1 MPTSALRHADRRRS
15 TAPILDSFCAWQQH
29 EIRRCEDY
37 LDVTTRCANH
47 ISSFAA
53 VVSDVGQASDRRAV
67 GRARFDPIDP
77 VTEVWLYDPA
87 TPDDLGHRV
96 PVSEC
101 RRAHPPPLDPRP
113 FFRRR
118 RAWREAE
125 LSGSETPHRSRATWT
140 PPPSFDLD
148 NVPASVA
155 EGRAFTATVERT
167 DCMTSRGSGSNV
179 TLEHDYQETD
189 LMVVTGTIHNGHR
202 PCNMLVDGGSKC
214 NLIDS
219 SVHHP
224 RELAAAGVRIEAV
237 QLCLTGIT
245 GRGPAKN
252 VHRAYDVPIH
262 VPGAGVKIIP
272 QAYITDLSHLQV
284 SILLGKPALARW
296 HAIEDHA
303 NATVAFP
310 DGTWRSS
317 SPTDTETD
325 WCHYGGV
332 ETVSSATA
340 ANLLREDERYEV
352 IEVRLD
358 QLRPETAT
366 VHTGGPTPPP
376 PTPPPAAAAAAKRW
390 ATSEPE
396 VCQAVI
402 DRFTAMDPGLAAFL
416 QQYEC
421 VTTVCQMPPF
431 DPDNTPT
438 AAQHRVR
445 LKPGHEEH
453 LRRAPVYPMST
464 TERAEMRKQLD
475 YLLRR
480 NLIQPSAENSASPA
494 FFIRKRAGAGEKT
507 GTTKLRLI
515 IDMRNLNENC
525 YRDATPLPSV
535 ADIFQKI
542 GNGNHFFSNLDLIH
556 AYWNC
561 AVEPGSQ
568 KFLAFNTPH
577 GQFSWRVLPF
587 GASNAPATFTRFLSQ
602 HVLAGIKGVSIYLD
616 DIVIASVTKAEHM
629 EILKQVLDR
638 MEQFHLPINLI
649 KSSFLEASTKVLG
662 HIISAAGK
670 SACPEQTA
678 AIRRLPAPTSFKE
691 LRSVVGVYQYY
702 SEWIPQFATI
712 AAPLMAIKNRTVK
725 SQWTPQW
732 TPECVRAFETLRQAL
747 AELPTLHLP
756 DASKPFYLAAD
767 ASKTAIGS
775 TLLQPHR
782 SPSGKVTLMPVGY
795 RSRTLRTA
803 ERTKPIFYLELLAV
817 VDGLKFWEGPLSFQ
831 HTHIISDHAPLQ
843 WIATQ
848 EKVTHATANVID
860 FLSRF
865 SFDWSHAKGKDLE
878 KLPPDLLSRPA
889 GATIQYQPGS
899 DFLKPDGSLRNTN
912 NGEMFS
918 DFVDPAADVLMST
931 IVPPPA
937 VPSCVG
943 ADPVVINI
951 ASPRSE
957 PTGLD
962 PGRIAAG
969 YSLDPLFGAI
979 HADLT
984 DPQRNPQSAAHRR
997 YLLDNNGLMHQRVY
1011 GTNRLRICIPKRSV
1025 PDLLRWFHSGSIAAN
1040 HIGGDGLYIRIRQ
1053 QFYFGGG
1060 MQAACTRFCRAC
1072 ARCQLAKPGNQ
1083 RVNHPPQPTLP
1094 ADLPGQRLYMD
1105 FADMPASPGS
1115 TGTLFDYCLVVRD
1128 GATGYCWYIP
1138 CQKTI
1143 DAAGTAELLLQW
1155 VYPLIGFPNT
1165 IYSDRDVRFNA
1176 AVWTALAARLGM
1188 DLRKSSARHPQ
1199 TDGGGESAVR
1209 AMVIALR
1216 LWANVQGSNWVRNR
1230 PAMQIAT
1237 NLQPGATRGGK
1248 TAYSQLMGFNP
1259 RTNMDYQLEQI
1270 GLTNS
1275 VPPTD
1280 RLAELELARAAAN
1293 DALHQAAIVS
1303 LRRPHGQPT
1312 DIKPGDAVAVHRL
1325 ALKNPADHTHK
1336 PHKLSLLYRGPFLV
1350 TRATASTVTVKLPP
1364 GHRAHPTINR
1374 DMIRAWKGPP
1384 LPEPDAAGEH
1394 VVHYIISS
1402 KLSPKQ
1408 QHQPW
1413 RRQFLVSWDENA
1425 AITTYERRDAFVD
1438 PTTGETTEALVSF
1451 ELERTRALF
1460 GSALLDT
1467 LSADWVYHH
1476 GNPRGSTFTQ
1486 EDGTITYRAHSGETV
1501 NSIASKLK
1509 ATPRMSA
1516 AALLEMNAYRISRA
1530 TATLSPLSGNAP
1542 HGLTLTSPLRA
1553 DTILRMPR
1561 WEAS

>member
-29 EIRRCEDY
+29 EISRYEDY
-37 LDVTTRCANH
+37 LDVTTRCADH
-47 ISSFAA
+47 VQSFAA
-53 VVSDVGQASDRRAV
+53 VVSDIGQTPDRRTA
-67 GRARFDPIDP
+67 GSARFHPIDP
-77 VTEVWLYDPA
+77 VTEVWLYDPSE
-87 TPDDLGHRV
+87 PEELGHRV
-96 PVSEC
+96 PVSEY

-125 LSGSETPHRSRATWT
+125 LSQSKVPRRSTTTWT

-148 NVPASVA
+148 NVPAAVTD
-155 EGRAFTATVERT
+155 GRAFTATVERAE
-167 DCMTSRGSGSNV
+167 CMSSRQSGAGV
-179 TLEHDYQETD
+179 TLERDFEETE
-189 LMVVTGTIHNGHR
+189 LMVVSGHIHNDRR
-202 PCNMLVDGGSKC
+202 PCTMLVDGGSKC
-214 NLIDS
+214 TLIDS
-219 SVHHP
+219 SVYQP
-224 RELAAAGVRIEAV
+224 RELAAAGVRIEPV

-252 VHRAYDVPIH
+252 VHRAYDVPIS
-262 VPGAGVKIIP
+262 VPGAGAKIIP
-272 QAYITDLSHLQV
+272 QAYITDLSHLPV
-284 SILLGKPALARW
+284 SILLGKPTLARW
-296 HAIEDHA
+296 GAIEDHA
-303 NATVAFP
+303 NATLSFP

-317 SPTDTETD
+317 SSTDPESE
-325 WCHYGGV
+325 WCHYGGI

-340 ANLLREDERYEV
+340 ASLLRESEAYEV

-366 VHTGGPTPPP
+366 VYTGGPTPPP
-376 PTPPPAAAAAAKRW
+376 PAPPPAAAAAAKRW

-396 VCQAVI
+396 VYQAVI
-402 DRFTAMDPGLAAFL
+402 DRFTAMDPELAEFL

-453 LRRAPVYPMST
+453 LRRAPVYPMSA

-535 ADIFQKI
+535 ADIFQQI

-561 AVEPGSQ
+561 AVEPESQ

-577 GQFSWRVLPF
+577 GQYSWRVLPF

-616 DIVIASVTKAEHM
+616 DIVIASVTKTEHM
-629 EILKQVLDR
+629 QTLKEVLDR
-638 MEQFHLPINLI
+638 MEKFHLPINLI
-649 KSSFLEASTKVLG
+649 KSSFLTASTKVLG
-662 HIISAAGK
+662 HIISAEGK

-691 LRSVVGVYQYY
+691 LRSIVGVYQYY
-702 SEWIPQFATI
+702 SEWIPKFAEV

-725 SQWTPQW
+725 SQWTPNW
-732 TPECVRAFETLRQAL
+732 TPECVRAFEVLRDAL
-747 AELPTLHLP
+747 AALPTLHLP
-756 DASKPFYLAAD
+756 DATKPFYLAAD

-775 TLLQPHR
+775 TLLQPYA

-795 RSRTLRTA
+795 RSRTLRTG
-803 ERTKPIFYLELLAV
+803 ETTKPIFYLELLAV
-817 VDGLKFWEGPLSFQ
+817 VDGLKFWEAPLSFQ

-848 EKVTHATANVID
+848 EKVTHATANIID

-865 SFDWSHAKGKDLE
+865 SFDWSHVRGKDLE
-878 KLPPDLLSRPA
+878 RLPPDLLSRPA
-889 GATIQYQPGS
+889 GAHIRYQPGS
-899 DFLKPDGSLRNTN
+899 DLVNPDGSLRNTN

-918 DFVDPAADVLMST
+918 DFVDPAADELLST

-937 VPSCVG
+937 VTVCVG
-943 ADPVVINI
+943 VDPITTT
-951 ASPRSE
+951 E
-957 PTGLD
+957 PTKLD
-962 PGRIAAG
+962 PARIAAG

-984 DPQRNPQSAAHRR
+984 NPERNPQSAAHRR
-997 YLLDNNGLMHQRVY
+997 YLLDDNGLMHQRVY

-1083 RVNHPPQPTLP
+1083 RLNHPPQPTIP

-1105 FADMPASPGS
+1105 FADMPASADSAGK
-1115 TGTLFDYCLVVRD
+1115 LHDYCLVVRD
-1128 GATGYCWYIP
+1128 GSTGHCWFIP
-1138 CQKTI
+1138 CLKTI
-1143 DAAGTAELLLQW
+1143 DADGTAELLLQW
-1155 VYPLIGFPNT
+1155 VYPIIGFPNS

-1176 AVWTALAARLGM
+1176 AVWIAFAARLGI

-1230 PAMQIAT
+1230 PAMQMAV
-1237 NLQPGATRGGK
+1237 NLQPGATRGGQ
-1248 TAYSQLMGFNP
+1248 TAYSQLIGFNP

-1303 LRRPHGQPT
+1303 LRRPHGQPIE
-1312 DIKPGDAVAVHRL
+1312 IKAGDLVIVHRL
-1325 ALKNPADHTHK
+1325 ALKNPADHTHT
-1336 PHKLSLLYRGPFLV
+1336 PHKLSLLYRGPFPV
-1350 TRATASTVTVKLPP
+1350 TRANASTVTVQLPP

-1374 DMIRAWKGPP
+1374 DMIRLWQGPP
-1384 LPEPDAAGEH
+1384 LPEADADGEFI
-1394 VVHYIISS
+1394 VHDIISS
-1402 KLSPKQ
+1402 KLAPKQ

-1413 RRQFLVSWDENA
+1413 RRQFLVSWDEHA
-1425 AITTYERRDAFVD
+1425 ARTTYERRDAFVD
-1438 PTTGETTEALVSF
+1438 PETGDITAALLAF
-1451 ELERTRALF
+1451 ELQRTRELF
-1460 GSALLDT
+1460 GAGLLDS
-1467 LSADWVYHH
+1467 LSADWLYNHA
-1476 GNPRGSTFTQ
+1476 GPRGSTLTQ
-1486 EDGTITYRAHSGETV
+1486 NDGTSTYRTHSGETV
-1501 NSIASKLK
+1501 TSIATKLK

-1516 AALLEMNAYRISRA
+1516 AALLETNAYRVSRA
-1530 TATLSPLSGNAP
+1530 TTTLSPLSGNAA
-1542 HGLTLTSPLRA
+1542 HGLTLSSPMKA
-1553 DTILRMPR
+1553 DTILRLPQ
-1561 WEAS
+1561 WEAT